1 MNRNEKEMYN
11 NIARLTKA
19 MEELV
24 KIMTKLVKENG

>member
-1 MNRNEKEMYN
+1 MTRNEQQMYDH
-11 NIARLTKA
+11 IARLTRA